1 MKRLIS
7 LVCLLLIF
15 ASCQEK
21 KSQTSSDTF
30 YLSLSAEPPTLNPFT
45 STDTAS
51 QTIHAYVFETL
62 LSRNPDT
69 YDWEPSLA
77 EKWEVS
83 ADKKVFTFTIRE
95 GVKWSDGKPL
105 TVEDVKYSFD
115 AIFDPELNTAH
126 LRPYYESIEKVEIVD
141 ARTVRFYA
149 KDNYFKN
156 FDSIATLTVTPK
168 HYYTDASRKKDHNKV
183 LIGTGPYDIEKYEKG
198 KRIVFVRKEWWGDK
212 ANAKKEWAF
221 KRIVM
226 RFIAEE
232 NVTLE
237 SLKKGDLDFLG
248 LRPEQFVKKTDGPEW
263 GTKLIKVQTT
273 NKSPK
278 GYTFIGWNN
287 DHPIFKDKKVR
298 RALNML
304 YNRPLAMEKFEFNLS
319 DYATSP
325 SVPSSD
331 FNSPNIQ
338 QIKFDPQGALKILN
352 SLGWKDTDGDGVLD
366 RMING
371 KKVKFSFT
379 LLEPLGD
386 FIKYLTIYKEDA
398 KKVGVEI
405 EIKQIEWNSFIKLL
419 DERKFDAVRLAW
431 GAGDGDPDYK
441 QIWHSNSIANAG
453 SNFIGYRNAEVDK
466 LIDQSRLIYDRPQR
480 IKAFQKMSEII
491 ASEDPYLFLFAGKST
506 LYAHTARVQ
515 KEKDTHTY
523 TIGQSFWTLKP

>member
-1 MKRLIS
+1 MLRLICLS
-7 LVCLLLIF
+7 LFIVIF
-15 ASCQEK
+15 TSCQENK
-21 KSQTSSDTF
+21 TKTSSDTF
-30 YLSLSAEPPTLNPFT
+30 YLSLSGEPPTLNPLT
-45 STDTAS
+45 STDVSA
-51 QTIHAYVFETL
+51 QVIQGYVFENL
-62 LSRNPDT
+62 LRRNLNT
-69 YDWEPSLA
+69 YEWEESLA

-83 ADKKVFTFTIRE
+83 NDKKVFTFTLRE

-126 LRPYYESIEKVEIVD
+126 MRPYFESIEKVEAVD
-141 ARTVRFYA
+141 ARTVKFYA

-156 FDSIATLTVTPK
+156 FDSVAALTIVPK
-168 HYYTDASRKKDHNKV
+168 HYYADPSRKKDHNKI
-183 LIGTGPYDIEKYEKG
+183 LIGSGPYEIEKYEKG
-198 KRIVFVRKEWWGDK
+198 KRIVFVRKDWWGDK
-212 ANAKKEWAF
+212 VFSKKEWGY

-226 RFIAEE
+226 KFMNED

-237 SLKKGDLDFLG
+237 SLKKGDLDFLA
-248 LRPEQFVKKTDGPEW
+248 LRPESFVKKTDGPEW

-278 GYTFIGWNN
+278 SYTFIGWNN
-287 DHPIFKDKKVR
+287 DHPILKDKKVR

-319 DYATSP
+319 DYADSP
-325 SVPSSD
+325 SVPTSD
-331 FNSPNIQ
+331 FHSPNV
-338 QIKFDPQGALKILN
+338 KKVEYNPQEALKILT

-366 RMING
+366 KVIDG
-371 KKVKFSFT
+371 KKTKFSFT

-398 KKVGVEI
+398 KKVGIEI

-431 GAGDGDPDYK
+431 GAGDGDPDHK

-453 SNFIGYRNAEVDK
+453 SNFVGYRNSEVDK
-466 LIDQSRLIYDRPQR
+466 LIDQARLIYDRQER
-480 IKAFQKMSEII
+480 IKVMQKISEII

-506 LYAHTARVQ
+506 LYAHNARIK
-515 KEKDTHTY
+515 KEADTLTY
-523 TIGQSFWTLKP
+523 SIGQKFWTISP